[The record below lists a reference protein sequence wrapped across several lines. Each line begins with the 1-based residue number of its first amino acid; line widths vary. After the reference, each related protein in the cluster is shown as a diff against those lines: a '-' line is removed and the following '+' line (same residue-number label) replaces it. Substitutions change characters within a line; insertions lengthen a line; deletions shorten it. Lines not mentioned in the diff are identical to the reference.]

1 MPRIEAPTVAEHHRM
16 RRTALLDAAETV
28 LAEQGAD
35 ALTLAAVGHSAGLA
49 RSSVYQYFASTGDLM
64 AAVVEDAFP
73 RGTQRLREAVEA
85 APTPRAKVDAY
96 VVTALDM
103 ATDRTHRSLQALA
116 SADLPVDCR
125 SRMTQL
131 HMEQAAPLR
140 DALVALGDPVPDV
153 TARLVL
159 GVVRAASTLVVE
171 GVPVAV
177 ARERVLDLVHEG
189 VTVAS

>member
-1 MPRIEAPTVAEHHRM
+1 MPRIEAPTVAEHHQM
-16 RRTALLDAAETV
+16 RRTALLEAAENV
-28 LAEQGAD
+28 LADHGAD
-35 ALTLAAVGHSAGLA
+35 ALTLAAVGNAAGLA

-73 RGTQRLREAVEA
+73 RGTQRLRDAVEA

-96 VVTALDM
+96 VVTALEM

-116 SADLPVDCR
+116 AADLPADCR
-125 SRMTQL
+125 SRMSQL
-131 HMEQAAPLR
+131 HMEQSAPLR
-140 DALVALGDPVPDV
+140 DALTALGDPSPEI

-171 GVPVAV
+171 GVPVPQ
-177 ARERVLDLVHEG
+177 ARDRVLDLVHDG
-189 VTVAS
+189 VTVAR

>member
-1 MPRIEAPTVAEHHRM
+1 MPRIDAPTVAEHHAM
-16 RRTALLDAAETV
+16 RRSALLEAAETV
-28 LAEQGAD
+28 LADQGAD
-35 ALTLAAVGHSAGLA
+35 ALTLGAVGSAAGLA

-73 RGTQRLREAVEA
+73 RGNQRLADAVAA

-116 SADLPVDCR
+116 SADLPAECR
-125 SRMTQL
+125 ARMAQL
-131 HMEQAAPLR
+131 HTEQSAPLR
-140 DALVALGDPVPDV
+140 DALAELGDPSPEI

-159 GVVRAASTLVVE
+159 GVVRAASTLVLE
-171 GVPVAV
+171 GVPVPQ
-177 ARERVLDLVHEG
+177 ARDRVLDLVHDG
-189 VTVAS
+189 LTVAR